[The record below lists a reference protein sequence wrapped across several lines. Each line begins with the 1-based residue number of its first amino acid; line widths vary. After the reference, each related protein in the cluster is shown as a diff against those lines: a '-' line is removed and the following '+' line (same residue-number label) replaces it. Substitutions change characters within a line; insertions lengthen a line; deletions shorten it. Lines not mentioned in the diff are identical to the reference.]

1 MNMNVFKVLAV
12 TLSIAGVLA
21 GATGTVKI
29 WADRSELGKKA
40 KAQLKEDLAK
50 K

>member
-12 TLSIAGVLA
+12 TLSIAGVLG
-21 GATGTVKI
+21 GAAATVKI
-29 WADRSELGKKA
+29 WTDRSELGKKA
-40 KAQLKEDLAK
+40 KAQLKEEMAK